1 MHADNPP
8 VNGPPARVEGRGARR
23 ASWLIGLVMGCG
35 VLGPPGG
42 EVQYPVRRTLQPA
55 PPSTRSTPDVRS
67 TPDARS
73 APSTATPATP
83 SAGTAPSASGAPAAP
98 PLPAPGAPGSTLPPP
113 EPEPEPAPGARR
125 TLRREN
131 GSGPAAPAPDQ
142 GQLPDPPALALPG
155 SWVYPVTYDHG
166 ALRVGE
172 PLLECVKRP
181 QPTPRRMGR
190 FAFELWLGRELIER
204 LRFDFP
210 LLAAETPR
218 TGPRK
223 PLREEPSF
231 APGARVSVSLR
242 MPASD
247 RATSARIFDRATG
260 KSVAVAWP
268 PSKASGDTPSCPVP
282 KPASHG
288 NAQQRS

>member
-1 MHADNPP
+1 
-8 VNGPPARVEGRGARR
+8 
-23 ASWLIGLVMGCG
+23 

-42 EVQYPVRRTLQPA
+42 EVEHPTLQMPMRLPPAAPAPA
-55 PPSTRSTPDVRS
+55 PPRPASG
-67 TPDARS
+67 
-73 APSTATPATP
+73 PAT
-83 SAGTAPSASGAPAAP
+83 AAPAPAAP
-98 PLPAPGAPGSTLPPP
+98 ASAPVSPALVAEAPT
-113 EPEPEPAPGARR
+113 R
-125 TLRREN
+125 TLRRADSGV
-131 GSGPAAPAPDQ
+131 GSAAAPAPDQ
-142 GQLPDPPALALPG
+142 GQLPDPPPLALPG
-155 SWVYPVTYDHG
+155 SWLYPVTYDHG
-166 ALRVGE
+166 ALRVGQ

-181 QPTPRRMGR
+181 SPTARRMGR

-247 RATSARIFDRATG
+247 RATSARILDRATG
-260 KSVAVAWP
+260 ESVAVAWP
-268 PSKASGDTPSCPVP
+268 PRDASGATPVCPVP
-282 KPASHG
+282 RPADERAPPRGS
-288 NAQQRS
+288 